1 MKWFSIIP
9 VLALAFL
16 ANACEKHL
24 ASELPEEG
32 ATAFGEH
39 AAGAGEVKLEAKPA
53 GESVAPTQPG
63 TPVPS
68 TEARPGEAPKF
79 FPESK

>member
-9 VLALAFL
+9 VLAVAFL
-16 ANACEKHL
+16 ASACEKHL

-39 AAGAGEVKLEAKPA
+39 AAGASAEKPDVKSA
-53 GESVAPTQPG
+53 GDAAAQSG
-63 TPVPS
+63 TPAPP
-68 TEARPGEAPKF
+68 ADAKPGEAPKF
-79 FPESK
+79 FPETK